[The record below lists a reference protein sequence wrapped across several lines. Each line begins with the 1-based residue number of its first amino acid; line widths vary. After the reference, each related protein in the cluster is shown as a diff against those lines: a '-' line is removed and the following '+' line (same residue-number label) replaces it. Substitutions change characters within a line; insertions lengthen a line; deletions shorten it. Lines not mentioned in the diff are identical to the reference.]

1 MATMATTIE
10 NIQEQPANSFYNV
23 EQFHNYLISEGA
35 EFTDPEFKLYGN
47 KCKVYDSI
55 VFGHTGLEKYYNSD
69 EVDYWIAKD
78 QGNDFVKEVHANVP
92 RTINIRDYKLY

>member
-1 MATMATTIE
+1 MATMATT
-10 NIQEQPANSFYNV
+10 NFDQPANSFYNV

-69 EVDYWIAKD
+69 EVDYWIKID
-78 QGNDFVKEVHANVP
+78 QGADFVKHVHANVP
-92 RTINIRDYKLY
+92 RTINVRDYKLY